1 LKKRATLGAVVILVT
16 ILGIGG
22 ASPASAQ
29 GSPPVVCNTTPQ
41 GTPITPAL
49 LTSGLPCAVEAV
61 APFNLVHLQD
71 AFDFFSW
78 LSFTALNAPAD
89 GTPPIGK
96 DAPAVWESWK
106 NVFAVMVPPGQTPTP
121 WGAPDPI
128 PAICQSVPHDARAP
142 VLRMVGKTPDLLTS
156 VDQPFNTGPL
166 IDQSG
171 RYVHYE
177 ILVNRPMF
185 DYIVANKL
193 YSKAGQAAF
202 SGKVDFPAGVDTPP
216 AIGAIM
222 VKAAWKVLEPGDNP
236 GDFHTET
243 ALLYQPPSANPPIAE
258 SCRSA
263 PMALVGLHIGH
274 KTAAE
279 PQWVWSTFEQ
289 VANAPS
295 QSDIDAKALLAK
307 YNFYNP
313 ACTPDKCVVNTPP
326 PRPWNP
332 NVEPFAAGYHSQIV
346 RVTPLTAPTVALNK
360 QFQSILNG
368 SVWAKYELLSTQWP
382 TDPTSKTDPTGA
394 PAPQFLANTTMETY
408 IQGHVPITSSTCI
421 DCHKD
426 ATDRPGHFS
435 DFTYILE
442 RAQ

>member
-1 LKKRATLGAVVILVT
+1 MKNRAALVAVVVLGT
-16 ILGIGG
+16 ILGTGC
-22 ASPASAQ
+22 AFAQ
-29 GSPPVVCNTTPQ
+29 GSPSVVCNTTPQ
-41 GTPITPAL
+41 GTPITPTL
-49 LTSGLPCAVEAV
+49 LTSGLPCAIEAV
-61 APFNLVHLQD
+61 APFDLVHLQD

-78 LSFTALNAPAD
+78 LTFIAVNSPAD
-89 GTPPIGK
+89 GKAPIGK
-96 DAPAVWESWK
+96 DAPAIWETWK
-106 NVFAVMVPPGQTPTP
+106 NIFAVMVPPGQTPVP

-128 PAICQSVPHDARAP
+128 PAICQSVPHDVRTP
-142 VLRMVGKTPDLLTS
+142 VLRMVGKTPDLLTAI
-156 VDQPFNTGPL
+156 DQPFNTGPL

-177 ILVNRPMF
+177 ILINQPMF

-202 SGKVDFPAGVDTPP
+202 SGKVDFPAGIDTP
-216 AIGAIM
+216 ATIGAIM
-222 VKAAWKVLEPGDNP
+222 VKAAWKVLDPGDNP
-236 GDFHTET
+236 ASFHTET
-243 ALLYQPPSANPPIAE
+243 ALLYQPASANPPIAE
-258 SCRSA
+258 SCRAA

-274 KTAAE
+274 KTVAE
-279 PQWVWSTFEQ
+279 PQWIWSTFEQ

-295 QSDIDAKALLAK
+295 QADIDAKALLAK
-307 YNFYNP
+307 YNFYDP
-313 ACTPDKCVVNTPP
+313 ACASSKCVVNAPP

-332 NVEPFAAGYHSQIV
+332 KIEPFAGDYHSQIV
-346 RVTPLTAPTVALNK
+346 RVTPLTAATVTLNG
-360 QFQSILNG
+360 QFQSILKG
-368 SVWAKYELLSTQWP
+368 MVWANYQLLSTQWP
-382 TDPTSKTDPTGA
+382 TDPTNKTDLTGA

-426 ATDRPGHFS
+426 ATDKPGHPS

>member
-1 LKKRATLGAVVILVT
+1 LKKRVTLGAVVILVT

-22 ASPASAQ
+22 MSPASAQ
-29 GSPPVVCNTTPQ
+29 ASPPVVCNTTPQ

-78 LSFTALNAPAD
+78 LSFIALNAPAD
-89 GTPPIGK
+89 GTSQIGK

-142 VLRMVGKTPDLLTS
+142 VLRMVGKTPDLLTA

-171 RYVHYE
+171 HYVHYE
-177 ILVNRPMF
+177 ILINRPMF

-202 SGKVDFPAGVDTPP
+202 AGKVDFPAGIDTPP

-263 PMALVGLHIGH
+263 PMVLVGLHIGH
-274 KTAAE
+274 KTVAE
-279 PQWVWSTFEQ
+279 PQWVWSSFEQ
-289 VANAPS
+289 AANAPS
-295 QSDIDAKALLAK
+295 QSDIDAKTLLAK

-313 ACTPDKCVVNTPP
+313 ACPPDKCVVNTPP

-332 NVEPFAAGYHSQIV
+332 NVEPFAGGYHSQIV
-346 RVTPLTAPTVALNK
+346 RVTPLTAATVALNK
-360 QFQSILNG
+360 QFQSILNNT
-368 SVWAKYELLSTQWP
+368 VWAKYELLSTQWP
-382 TDPTSKTDPTGA
+382 TDPNSTTDLTGA

-426 ATDRPGHFS
+426 ATDKPGHFS